1 MRNGNTFDFLQAYWV
16 DRYEIGQVKH
26 EVRPT
31 DESNHPSIAHVAHFA
46 QNKFCRLLLREAR
59 KNINELVGS
68 DINFLHSVT
77 RVEESTCNQTIFPLT
92 VICQNNSEG
101 MASEISLRCKFVVA
115 CDGAHSMLRR
125 QFGIKMEGDQTIQHL
140 LNVHFR
146 VREGTLL
153 HSKLVNIDRCGMLH
167 FVFNKNCIL
176 VFVSHDV
183 ATGEWIVQI
192 PIFPPFQ
199 EACDISQAAIEEMV
213 QIGLVGYTEKE
224 TKDSIEILS
233 IRPWCMSSIIAERY
247 LTGPQNRVILAGDA
261 AHAFPPAGGF
271 GMNTGL
277 QDAHNLAWK
286 LSSVLQE
293 GSYRPT
299 LINSYEEERRPVAM
313 SNAALSVRNYE
324 RSLNAARALGLDAE
338 HPKYVI
344 GAMTTSPF
352 SFMPM
357 SARKKAFQSLV
368 KTAMLPLGA
377 LEDSE
382 SFYGNFL
389 ARRLQIA
396 LDRQEGL
403 PLLFPKFELG
413 FTYCNDEDRSG
424 ATLSS
429 DDDLSSYEN
438 MLRIG
443 HRFPSIEL
451 IPIDDFTKSF
461 FPEQKL
467 ISTTDISAQL
477 HLQGSKPIYSIICSH
492 HLFQTLDLSM
502 IHFEVHG
509 VKKSIEYAFVIIH
522 KEMPEGENI
531 HTNFSS
537 PITIHLL
544 DEADEWRR
552 FDKGDVAVLVRPD
565 GHVDS
570 IWDHGVNEDV
580 TEWLSKVIRC
590 IR

>member
-1 MRNGNTFDFLQAYWV
+1 VQ
-16 DRYEIGQVKH
+16 
-26 EVRPT
+26 PT
-31 DESNHPSIAHVAHFA
+31 DKSNHPSIAHVAHFA
-46 QNKFCRLLLREAR
+46 QNKFCRLLLMEAR

-68 DINFLHSVT
+68 DIKFLHSVT
-77 RVEESTCNQTIFPLT
+77 RVEGSTCNQTNFPLT
-92 VICQNNSEG
+92 VICQNNTEG
-101 MASEISLRCKFVVA
+101 LASKTSLRCKYVVA
-115 CDGAHSMLRR
+115 CDGAHSTLRR

-167 FVFNKNCIL
+167 FVFNKKCIL

-183 ATGEWIVQI
+183 AIGEWIVQI

-199 EACDISQAAIEEMV
+199 EACDISHSAIEEMV

-233 IRPWCMSSIIAERY
+233 VRPWCMSSIIAERY
-247 LTGPQNRVILAGDA
+247 MAGPQNRVILAGDA

-286 LSSVLQE
+286 LSSVLQ
-293 GSYRPT
+293 GCSYHPT
-299 LINSYEEERRPVAM
+299 LIDSYEQERRPVAM

-344 GAMTTSPF
+344 GAMTTPPF

-368 KTAMLPLGA
+368 KTAMLPLGE
-377 LEDSE
+377 LEDPE

-389 ARRLQIA
+389 AKRLQSA

-413 FTYCNDEDRSG
+413 FTYCNNGEKIG

-461 FPEQKL
+461 FPDQKPL
-467 ISTTDISAQL
+467 ITTTDISAQL
-477 HLQGSKPIYSIICSH
+477 HSKGSRPIYSIICSY

-502 IHFEVHG
+502 VYFEVNG
-509 VKKSIEYAFVIIH
+509 IKKSIEYAFGVIH
-522 KEMPEGENI
+522 KVMPEGRNI
-531 HTNFSS
+531 QTKFSS
-537 PITIHLL
+537 PTTIHLF
-544 DEADEWRR
+544 DEANEWSR
-552 FDKGDVAVLVRPD
+552 FDKGGVVVLVRPD

-570 IWDHGVNEDV
+570 IWNHGANEDV
-580 TEWLSKVIRC
+580 NEWLSKVIRC
-590 IR
+590 IH